1 MTDTHRPVD
10 ERARHESAH
19 GRDLAPT
26 VSEALIGKN
35 WQQVAALIKPL
46 HAADLA
52 DLVEELSAEGRGR
65 LLEFTRGHLNP
76 ETLTHLHDAVR
87 VQVMDKLDSSEV
99 AAAITELEAD
109 DAIDIIE
116 DLKPQERAAILEQ
129 LSLSDRAILEEGLAY
144 PSDSAGRLMQRQL
157 VTVPESWCVGDTIDY
172 MRTRTASLPRDFY
185 DIFVVDAGRKPIG
198 VVPLSRLM
206 RNQRLV
212 HVHDIMATEMTRI
225 AADMDQEDV
234 AFLFQQYGLVSAP
247 VIDDAD
253 RLIGVITVDDVVHVV
268 QDEAEEDIMHLGGVM
283 EDDFY
288 DAVLK
293 TMRRRF
299 SWLLANL
306 ATAIAASVVIGL
318 FDAAIERV
326 VALAIL
332 MPIVASMGGNAGTQ
346 TLTVAVRALAMKELT
361 ASNAL
366 RIVGKEVL
374 VGGINGVAFA
384 AVMGLIAWIWF
395 DDPVIGAVIG
405 TAMVINLLVAGFAGV
420 VIPLA
425 LERWGADPAVGS
437 TVVLTTITDVVGFL
451 SFLGLGSLIFL

>member
-1 MTDTHRPVD
+1 MTDTPAD
-10 ERARHESAH
+10 EKPRHESAP
-19 GRDLAPT
+19 GRELAPA
-26 VSEALIGKN
+26 VAEALIGQH
-35 WQQVAALIKPL
+35 WQHVAELIEPL

-52 DLVEELSAEGRGR
+52 DLLEELGTEERGR
-65 LLEFTRGHLNP
+65 LLEFTRGHLDP
-76 ETLTHLHDAVR
+76 ETLTYLDDAVR
-87 VQVMDKLDSSEV
+87 GEVIGKLDSAEV

-116 DLKPQERAAILEQ
+116 DMEPHDRSAILDQ
-129 LSLSDRAILEEGLAY
+129 LSPSDRAILEEGLAY
-144 PSDSAGRLMQRQL
+144 PLDSAGRLMQRQL
-157 VTVPESWCVGDTIDY
+157 VTVPESWSVGDTIDY
-172 MRTRTASLPRDFY
+172 MRARAAHLPRDFY
-185 DIFVVDAGRKPIG
+185 DIFVVDTGRKPVG
-198 VVPLSRLM
+198 MVPLSRLM
-206 RNQRLV
+206 RNRRPV
-212 HVHDIMATEMTRI
+212 HVRDIMTAEMTRI
-225 AADMDQEDV
+225 AATMDQEDV

-247 VIDDAD
+247 VIDDAE

-268 QDEAEEDIMHLGGVM
+268 QDEAEEDLMRLGGVQ

-288 DAVLK
+288 AAVLR

-306 ATAIAASVVIGL
+306 ATAITASVVIGF

-361 ASNAL
+361 ATNAL

-374 VGGINGVAFA
+374 VGGINGIVFA
-384 AVMGLIAWIWF
+384 AVMGLVAWGWF
-395 DDPVIGAVIG
+395 NDPVIGAVIG
-405 TAMVINLLVAGFAGV
+405 AAMIINLLVAGFAGV

-437 TVVLTTITDVVGFL
+437 TVVLTTITDVIGFL
-451 SFLGLGSLIFL
+451 SFLGLGALILL

>member
-1 MTDTHRPVD
+1 M
-10 ERARHESAH
+10 
-19 GRDLAPT
+19 
-26 VSEALIGKN
+26 
-35 WQQVAALIKPL
+35 
-46 HAADLA
+46 
-52 DLVEELSAEGRGR
+52 
-65 LLEFTRGHLNP
+65 
-76 ETLTHLHDAVR
+76 
-87 VQVMDKLDSSEV
+87 
-99 AAAITELEAD
+99 
-109 DAIDIIE
+109 
-116 DLKPQERAAILEQ
+116 
-129 LSLSDRAILEEGLAY
+129 
-144 PSDSAGRLMQRQL
+144 
-157 VTVPESWCVGDTIDY
+157 
-172 MRTRTASLPRDFY
+172 
-185 DIFVVDAGRKPIG
+185 
-198 VVPLSRLM
+198 
-206 RNQRLV
+206 
-212 HVHDIMATEMTRI
+212 
-225 AADMDQEDV
+225 
-234 AFLFQQYGLVSAP
+234 
-247 VIDDAD
+247 IDDAE

-306 ATAIAASVVIGL
+306 ATAIAASVVIGF

-374 VGGINGVAFA
+374 VGGINGVVFA
-384 AVMGLIAWIWF
+384 VVMGLIAWIWF

-437 TVVLTTITDVVGFL
+437 TVVLTTITDVIGFL
-451 SFLGLGSLIFL
+451 SFLGLGALIFL